1 MNRNEVSEAI
11 VHDLGALFE
20 AEVHGGAS
28 VVDSGSGR
36 DGPAG
41 TADGCRV
48 RKAHSV
54 AVRGQMLAPPHRII
68 RTIPP

>member
-36 DGPAG
+36 DGQ
-41 TADGCRV
+41 RV
-48 RKAHSV
+48 QQMGV
-54 AVRGQMLAPPHRII
+54 ACARPIQWQ
-68 RTIPP
+68 